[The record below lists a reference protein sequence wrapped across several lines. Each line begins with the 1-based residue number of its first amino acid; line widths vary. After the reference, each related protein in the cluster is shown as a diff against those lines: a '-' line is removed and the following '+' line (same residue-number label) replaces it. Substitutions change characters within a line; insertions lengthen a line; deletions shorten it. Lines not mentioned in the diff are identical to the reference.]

1 MVLFAP
7 IQELLRRSW
16 GKFIDFVI
24 ALLVFVIGWLVAK
37 LIRAVVVKVLKAC
50 RVDSIAEQMK
60 VGEFLAKGG
69 VKYNVSELTGMV
81 IYWIIIVGV
90 LISSLNVLNLQG
102 VTGLLDRILGYLP
115 HVMGAVIILV
125 LGALISTLV
134 ASVVRTATANVGF
147 AQSGILGKVAQVAI
161 VVFTILIALEALN
174 IGKILTSAM
183 NIVLGA
189 IGLGVALAFGLG
201 CKDIAADFVA
211 DIIAK
216 LKKK

>member
-37 LIRAVVVKVLKAC
+37 LIKAVVVKVLKAC

-69 VKYNVSELTGMV
+69 VKHSVSELSGIV
-81 IYWIIIVGV
+81 IYWVIIVGV
-90 LISSLNVLNLQG
+90 LISSLNVFNLQG
-102 VTGLLDRILGYLP
+102 VSGLLDRILGYLP
-115 HVMGAVIILV
+115 NVMGAVIILV

-147 AQSGILGKVAQVAI
+147 AQAGLLGKVAQVAI
-161 VVFTILIALEALN
+161 VVFAILIALEVLN

-201 CKDIAADFVA
+201 CKDIAADLVA
-211 DIIAK
+211 DIVAK